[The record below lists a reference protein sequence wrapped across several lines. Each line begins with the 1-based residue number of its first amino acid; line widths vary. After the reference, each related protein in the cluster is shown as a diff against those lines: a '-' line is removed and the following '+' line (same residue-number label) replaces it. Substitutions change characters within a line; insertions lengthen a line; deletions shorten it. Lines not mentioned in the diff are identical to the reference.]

1 MGLLPFITKPVIRA
15 AFGTVLAAL
24 YCVVFRD
31 LMPFQRKSTNT
42 LALWCLWQVMLTYWG
57 ALMVLLKEECT
68 DVFAFEDY
76 YLGVA
81 LVGRGRG
88 ERDSDRDWDRANKG
102 EVSRVTS
109 YMPRPRC

>member
-1 MGLLPFITKPVIRA
+1 MGLLPFISKPVIRA
-15 AFGTVLAAL
+15 AYGTVLAAL

-88 ERDSDRDWDRANKG
+88 RGRG
-102 EVSRVTS
+102 
-109 YMPRPRC
+109 M